1 MKSKKIIKFSKNY
14 NSILSIKKSMY
25 NDNTKNLKGILRV
38 NSFYKKQ
45 GLRKRCKNCNFKLPK
60 KLFSSFKVGY
70 SLCKECNHL
79 NGIYKDNFKF
89 TKWLYSDNKGKNY
102 DSDKDYNFFNQRV
115 KNIHLP
121 KVDFLRKVVKTKMQ
135 VLDLGAGS
143 GQFLKAL
150 EIRKIKGIGY
160 EPSKSFVDFG
170 RRALKKN
177 KLVNL
182 GMDQTFNTILNDKN
196 SNVLSMIC
204 VLAHLEE
211 PNKLI
216 ELYKKSNIKYL
227 FFSVPLFSLSVFL
240 ENSFKNVSP
249 RHLGASHTNLYTKES
264 LDYLAKKNNLEIAGE
279 WWFGTDFPDLYRS
292 LINSSTNH
300 NMKSYK
306 SNLDKNFFSVINE
319 LQHVLDKNKICS
331 EVHMV
336 FKKKN

>member
-1 MKSKKIIKFSKNY
+1 M
-14 NSILSIKKSMY
+14 
-25 NDNTKNLKGILRV
+25 
-38 NSFYKKQ
+38 
-45 GLRKRCKNCNFKLPK
+45 
-60 KLFSSFKVGY
+60 
-70 SLCKECNHL
+70 
-79 NGIYKDNFKF
+79 
-89 TKWLYSDNKGKNY
+89 
-102 DSDKDYNFFNQRV
+102 
-115 KNIHLP
+115 
-121 KVDFLRKVVKTKMQ
+121 RKVVKTKMQ

-170 RRALKKN
+170 KKALKKN

-279 WWFGTDFPDLYRS
+279 WWFGADFPDLYRS

-336 FKKKN
+336 FKKKISLKKMNILLTNVGRRTYMVKYLIEETKKIKKFKNPFS